1 MIPLNSDFT
10 RSLFKFG
17 SCLLLFITLVLF
29 KIVLIVSSFF
39 KISILF
45 FKMPKASLFFGLYVD
60 IKGVMFSSFFS
71 WTLNKSSLGISTAL
85 VTLLFA
91 VDTFFQLR
99 LVLLNGYRVWIYLK

>member
-1 MIPLNSDFT
+1 MHLLTEGKILISLNLDFT

-29 KIVLIVSSFF
+29 KIVIVSSFF
-39 KISILF
+39 KISMLF

-71 WTLNKSSLGISTAL
+71 WTLNKSSLGISKAL
-85 VTLLFA
+85 VIPDFI
-91 VDTFFQLR
+91 
-99 LVLLNGYRVWIYLK
+99 IYYIYI